1 AEVDGDTEMAN
12 AGENVDESV
21 IHLNVVGRAA
31 TVPVHHDQQTPAS
44 KATSCTSSSHGQAT
58 NKTSDKPT
66 EPLSPPIST
75 DSHGHPVPTTHAHV
89 DEDPTDVFA
98 NGGVPWYLEPFDPE
112 GTTVHDERYTGRAV
126 LRDMSEELSDMDE
139 DTLTELAVNGVEA
152 TPNGKE
158 TPAKGDPVQP
168 PETTQQ
174 QKKKTP
180 ARKKARKL
188 EAQSAAQNAKPKEW
202 NPYTIFI
209 LLAIVVGSNAINT
222 LALRNE
228 MLNYNRKTD
237 AKLELLREVVQRVK
251 DGEDVD
257 VKKMLGTGDAQ
268 AEKEWEEVMRDLE
281 STDALAE
288 GQKRREAKRAAKAE
302 ERKAQEKEKLAAKGR
317 DAAVNDGS
325 TTTEATKERRPKFMM

>member
-1 AEVDGDTEMAN
+1 V
-12 AGENVDESV
+12 S
-21 IHLNVVGRAA
+21 RR
-31 TVPVHHDQQTPAS
+31 QF
-44 KATSCTSSSHGQAT
+44 ATSPSLRFDDIRSNESRLPRIASPSLWSSLIPRAFRRS
-58 NKTSDKPT
+58 S
-66 EPLSPPIST
+66 
-75 DSHGHPVPTTHAHV
+75 
-89 DEDPTDVFA
+89 
-98 NGGVPWYLEPFDPE
+98 LEE
-112 GTTVHDERYTGRAV
+112 
-126 LRDMSEELSDMDE
+126 
-139 DTLTELAVNGVEA
+139 
-152 TPNGKE
+152 
-158 TPAKGDPVQP
+158 
-168 PETTQQ
+168 
-174 QKKKTP
+174 
-180 ARKKARKL
+180 L